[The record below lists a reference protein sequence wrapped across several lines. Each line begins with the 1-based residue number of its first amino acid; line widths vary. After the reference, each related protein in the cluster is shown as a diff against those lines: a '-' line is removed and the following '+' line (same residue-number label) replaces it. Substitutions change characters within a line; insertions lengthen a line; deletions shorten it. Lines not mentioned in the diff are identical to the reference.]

1 MRRGVAT
8 RTGSLVGLPGVRR
21 LLSPDHRRWK
31 RFTETLTLDPELLAR
46 PVEPPGPNDFLIC
59 GSPRTGTSL
68 LCAALFQPP
77 RCVTVMEPWDGMRL
91 PPAQL
96 FRSIRTEI
104 AETGQLR
111 RGKLDVTTLYR
122 DGGVRWWT
130 EGADAV
136 PVECPDGCLVG
147 IKWPAFWRY
156 LELLPTTKFLVCLR
170 HPLEVIASYRRA
182 GGSLAEGFDYDIP
195 FNRTMN
201 ADLRAASRSAAIRRI
216 RLYDYINARVL
227 PYLEEPNVLTVRYER
242 WFSEPQTVLDELGE
256 FLGSDL
262 RRSLADIRPPR
273 EELRLPEE
281 EIDLIRRRCTTA
293 EQLGYAL

>member
-1 MRRGVAT
+1 MRRGSAT
-8 RTGSLVGLPGVRR
+8 RTRAFVGLPSVRR

-77 RCVTVMEPWDGMRL
+77 RCMTVMEPWDGMRL
-91 PPAQL
+91 APAEL
-96 FRSIRTEI
+96 FRSIRNEI
-104 AETGQLR
+104 AETGQLL
-111 RGKLDVTTLYR
+111 RGKLDVTTLSR

-130 EGADAV
+130 EGATAV
-136 PVECPDGCLVG
+136 PVRCPDECLVG

-156 LELLPTTKFLVCLR
+156 LEMLPTTKFVVCLR
-170 HPLEVIASYRRA
+170 HPFEVIASYRRA
-182 GGSLAEGFDYDIP
+182 GGSLVEGFDYDIP

-201 ADLRAASRSAAIRRI
+201 ADLRAGSRSAAIRRI
-216 RLYDYINARVL
+216 RLYDYINARVF
-227 PYLEEPNVLTVRYER
+227 PYLERLNVLAVRYER
-242 WFSEPQTVLDELGE
+242 WFSEPQAVLEELGE

-262 RRSLADIRPPR
+262 RESRAQIRPPPR
-273 EELRLPEE
+273 DVGLPEE
-281 EIDLIRRRCTTA
+281 EIQLIRRYCTMA
-293 EQLGYAL
+293 ERLGYAL